1 MSERIIMLVED
12 NPDDEELTVRALKQN
27 NLINDIVVTHDGA
40 EALEYLFG
48 TGKYAGRDTNV
59 LPEVV
64 LLDLKLPKID
74 GLEVLRRLRAD
85 ERTRLLPVVI
95 LTSSKEESD
104 LMNGYK
110 LGANSYIRK
119 PVDFVQF
126 TEAVKHLK
134 LYWLV
139 LNEKPP
145 AIRGKS

>member
-1 MSERIIMLVED
+1 MNGRTILLVED

-27 NLINDIVVTHDGA
+27 NVVNEIIVVTDGA
-40 EALEYLFG
+40 EALDYMFG
-48 TGKYAGRDTNV
+48 TGKHAGRDVNT

-85 ERTRLLPVVI
+85 PRTRLQPVVI
-95 LTSSKEESD
+95 LTSSKEEQD
-104 LMNGYK
+104 LVNGYK

-119 PVDFVQF
+119 PVDFIQF
-126 TEAVKHLK
+126 SDAVRQLK
-134 LYWLV
+134 MYWLV

-145 AIRGKS
+145 RMKG